1 MFIGEK
7 SETTDTAELSLC
19 LEESFA
25 NLELMGVD
33 CAIDIPSS
41 NTIFTKDAIRVYDFF
56 ETVTEA
62 AMYNLHSVWL
72 KGRSFSDYVSFH
84 LEVECDSQLSDFYQL
99 AENGYFEDGVWRWC
113 IYRSN
118 IFRCYRALRKE
129 FKAKGADKTADMCA
143 DTQSNVLI
151 MEVAAYTPWKIEE
164 RMKIRDEVKAYCPDC
179 KIVLVVDENTEKKL
193 ADKVRRAKKD
203 RLIDNFLYGSVSATY
218 LSAVVDTL

>member
-1 MFIGEK
+1 MIFCRIRLRIKSTYLTAFWHSTIPQRKKEKRRTLLAKISVIGAYIKRRGNLMFIGEK

-33 CAIDIPSS
+33 CAIDIPNS

-99 AENGYFEDGVWRWC
+99 AENGYFEDGIWRWC

-118 IFRCYRALRKE
+118 IFRCYRALRK
-129 FKAKGADKTADMCA
+129 
-143 DTQSNVLI
+143 
-151 MEVAAYTPWKIEE
+151 
-164 RMKIRDEVKAYCPDC
+164 
-179 KIVLVVDENTEKKL
+179 
-193 ADKVRRAKKD
+193 
-203 RLIDNFLYGSVSATY
+203 
-218 LSAVVDTL
+218 